1 MMPIKKLIEYND
13 NYWKTS
19 KFMAIISETIQMMKR
34 NQSDSNIYFAFAYLV
49 AILVR
54 IMSFTIRLKI
64 FAETLGIKKYKSAF
78 KKKEIK
84 KA

>member
-1 MMPIKKLIEYND
+1 
-13 NYWKTS
+13 
-19 KFMAIISETIQMMKR
+19 MMKR